1 MKHNHNHSHLHNHND
16 SVSNVTLAFL
26 LNLGFSIIE
35 LFGGIITGS
44 TAILSDAVHD
54 FGDSLS
60 LALSFIFEKVGNKE
74 SNEKYTYG
82 YKRISLIGALINI
95 VVLSVGTVFVFT
107 EAVQALLNPTYVKA
121 EGMLLLAIIGIVING
136 VSVFRMKG
144 SKKILDK
151 TVMMHLMEDLL
162 GWIAVLVVSI
172 VIYFTSWYI
181 LDPILSLAISV
192 IIGRNIYNNLRDAI
206 MIIMQRVPDEE
217 LYNNIK
223 NNLISMEEIDSIE
236 KINMWTIDGE
246 VHILTASIKAVNDAN
261 KSNLLE
267 KIKDM
272 LLSKDIKESTI
283 EIY

>member
-107 EAVQALLNPTYVKA
+107 EAVRALLNPTYVKA